1 MNKKIIL
8 PAFFVMA
15 LVQIYIPAA
24 MIFSAENVLT
34 EGVEYK
40 FKTAPIDPTD
50 PFRGKYVNLSFEA
63 TSHRVTN
70 AVDWN
75 YGESVFVTLATDEK
89 GFAKIQSLSKVK
101 PVDSENYV
109 KASINFVSRDS
120 SALVSVEYPFN
131 RFYMEESKAYDAEQ
145 AYNESAL
152 DTMQTTYALVAVK
165 KGQAVIKEVF
175 VNGVPIREAAMQRM
189 GRVKSEE

>member
-1 MNKKIIL
+1 
-8 PAFFVMA
+8 MA
-15 LVQIYIPAA
+15 LVQIYIPAS

-34 EGVEYK
+34 EGVEFK

-50 PFRGKYVNLSFEA
+50 PFRGKYVDLSFEA
-63 TSHRVTN
+63 TSQRVSN

-75 YGESVFVTLATDEK
+75 YGEAVFVTLGTDEN
-89 GFAKIQSLSKVK
+89 GFAKIQSLSKVE

-109 KASINFVSRDS
+109 KASINYVSGDS
-120 SALVSVEYPFN
+120 SAHVTIDYPFN

-145 AYNESAL
+145 AYRESAL
-152 DTMQTTYALVAVK
+152 DSMQITYALVAVK

-175 VNGVPIREAAMQRM
+175 VNGVPIREAAMERM
-189 GRVKSEE
+189 ENQK

>member
-15 LVQIYIPAA
+15 LLQIYIPAS

-34 EGVEYK
+34 EGVEFK
-40 FKTAPIDPTD
+40 FKTAPLDPTD

-63 TSHRVTN
+63 TSHRVAN

-75 YGESVFVTLATDEK
+75 YGESVFVTLGTDEK
-89 GFAKIQSLSKVK
+89 GFAKIQSLSKEK
-101 PVDSENYV
+101 PDDTDHYV
-109 KASINFVSRDS
+109 KASINYVSGDS
-120 SALVSVEYPFN
+120 SAHVSVDYPFN

-145 AYNESAL
+145 AYNESAR
-152 DTMQTTYALVAVK
+152 DSMQTTYALVAVK

-175 VNGVPIREAAMQRM
+175 INGIPIREAAMQR
-189 GRVKSEE
+189 RENLE